1 MPPTPGGNR
10 LLYDGA
16 FGARAVS
23 AVAAGDETRLP
34 EIERGRTHGPE
45 TATDHPRCAADLYES
60 THPEAT
66 RPVSDDRFRAGCR
79 ITRPAIGAGARH
91 EIGRRRQP
99 LGQPDGVLE
108 QGARRFA
115 RLR

>member
-45 TATDHPRCAADLYES
+45 TAIDHPRCAADLHES

-66 RPVSDDRFRAGCR
+66 RPVIDDRLRGGCR
-79 ITRPAIGAGARH
+79 ITRPAIGTGGDMRLS
-91 EIGRRRQP
+91 GRDKRPVNPRRY
-99 LGQPDGVLE
+99 
-108 QGARRFA
+108 
-115 RLR
+115 